1 MITENGI
8 VTSAN
13 ASTAWVKTIRSSA
26 CESCSS
32 RDTCGTADNQKE
44 MIIQVQNTLMVEKGD
59 KVLVGLETRP
69 IMILTFFL
77 YVFPVILMIIGAL
90 TGEKIAPY
98 FGMEPSFS
106 SVITG
111 FLFFG
116 IAFFII
122 RVKHNSLSRKKE
134 YKPFLIRKI
143 SSVIP
148 KPCSIS

>member
-26 CESCSS
+26 CESCAS
-32 RDTCGTADNQKE
+32 RDTCGTAENHKE
-44 MIIQVQNTLMVEKGD
+44 MIIQVSNTLMVEEGD
-59 KVLVGLETRP
+59 RVLVGLETRP
-69 IMILTFFL
+69 IMVLTFFL

-90 TGEKIAPY
+90 AGENMGPY
-98 FGMEPSFS
+98 LGMNPSFA
-106 SVITG
+106 SVISG
-111 FLFFG
+111 FLFFA
-116 IAFFII
+116 IAFVII
-122 RVKHNSLSRKKE
+122 RIKHNSLSRKKE

-148 KPCSIS
+148 KACSIS